1 MEFRDRLWVLGRR
14 LLGRR
19 GTFLLRNFLAELN
32 FIFGSYEDPRSR
44 PFGVSAMVCTYN
56 EEDWVVEALLS
67 AKELVDEY
75 VVVDSSTDRTPE
87 LVMKLRDEG
96 LNIRLYRI
104 PPGDLVSART
114 LAIKEAKYRWIL
126 HLDADFIFYDWAPK
140 YLRKL
145 IEGLDERKHY
155 LIYWPWILICGDL
168 KHVCSGKPYH
178 IEHWLFTYSNTLKY
192 KDLIIGG
199 KPLDSL
205 VAPLGLYKTM
215 LVDKAL
221 GLHLTVRRRPSRLAT
236 SRLWQSFRDEYQ
248 KEINKGVR
256 PEEFFRRKAKEVYG
270 TDDLEEVGK
279 KLIDELVKS
288 LPLYDGEY
296 PSLLLKYF
304 KT

>member
-32 FIFGSYEDPRSR
+32 FMFGSYEDPRSR

-155 LIYWPWILICGDL
+155 LIYWPWIVLCGDL
-168 KHVCSGKPYH
+168 KHVCSEKPYH

-192 KDLIIGG
+192 KDLIIDG
-199 KPLDSL
+199 KPIDHLI
-205 VAPLGLYKTM
+205 APLKIYK
-215 LVDKAL
+215 VNYINKVL
-221 GLHLTVRRRPSRLAT
+221 GLHLGGIRKPSRLAMKH
-236 SRLWQSFRDEYQ
+236 LWQSFRDEYQ
-248 KEINKGVR
+248 KEVAKGAR

-270 TDDLEEVGK
+270 TDDLEEVGR

-296 PSLLLKYF
+296 PNILLRLLK
-304 KT
+304 

>member
-32 FIFGSYEDPRSR
+32 FMFGSYEDPRSR

-140 YLRKL
+140 YLRKY
-145 IEGLDERKHY
+145 IEELDERKHY

-168 KHVCSGKPYH
+168 RHKCSEEAYH

-192 KDLIIGG
+192 KDLIING
-199 KPLDSL
+199 KPLDHL
-205 VAPLGLYKTM
+205 IVPLKLYK
-215 LVDKAL
+215 VIYINKAL
-221 GLHLTVRRRPSRLAT
+221 GLHLGGIRKPSRLAIKH
-236 SRLWQSFRDEYQ
+236 LWWSFRDEYQ
-248 KEINKGVR
+248 EEVVRGVS

-270 TDDLEEVGK
+270 TEDLEEVGR
-279 KLIDELVKS
+279 KLINEMIKS
-288 LPLYDGEY
+288 LPLYSGEY
-296 PSLLLKYF
+296 PSVLMKYL
-304 KT
+304 T